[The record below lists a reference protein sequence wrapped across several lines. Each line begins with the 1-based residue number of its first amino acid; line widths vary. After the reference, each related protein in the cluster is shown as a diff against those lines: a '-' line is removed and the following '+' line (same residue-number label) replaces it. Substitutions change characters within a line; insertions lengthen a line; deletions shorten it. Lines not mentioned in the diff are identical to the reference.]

1 LIAPAGAVATRPR
14 RLLNPSH
21 RKITPMSNSISTNVR
36 ADIYDRVTTA
46 IIRELEAGTRPWIK
60 PWTTSST
67 GTGTIMRPLRH
78 DSVPYRGINIV
89 ILWSEA
95 AERGFSAPTWMTYRQ
110 AQLLGAQVRKGEG
123 GTTVV
128 YANAVERSETDAMT
142 GEDITQRIPYLRAY
156 TVFNIEQID
165 GLPERYCS
173 KPTAEENLSGTPGR
187 IDRAD
192 AFIAATGAII
202 RTSVN
207 RACYIPSVDRIEMP
221 PYRQFMDTPTSTAAE
236 AYYSTLLHEL
246 IHYTSPSHRCGRDFG
261 KRFADHAYA
270 REELVAE
277 IGAAFLCADLGITLE
292 TRPDHAAYVASWLT
306 VLKSD
311 KRAIFSAAALAQK
324 AANWLFQKVESSAA
338 SEE

>member
-1 LIAPAGAVATRPR
+1 
-14 RLLNPSH
+14 
-21 RKITPMSNSISTNVR
+21 MSNSISTNAR

-60 PWTTSST
+60 PWTTSPT
-67 GTGTIMRPLRH
+67 GTGTAMRPLR
-78 DSVPYRGINIV
+78 
-89 ILWSEA
+89 
-95 AERGFSAPTWMTYRQ
+95 
-110 AQLLGAQVRKGEG
+110 LLGAQVRKGER

-128 YANAVERSETDAMT
+128 YANAVERSEPDAMT

-173 KPTAEENLSGTPGR
+173 KLTAEENLSGTSAR

-202 RTSVN
+202 RTSGN

-277 IGAAFLCADLGITLE
+277 IGAAFLCADLRITFE

-324 AANWLFQKVESSAA
+324 AANWLFQKVKSSAE
-338 SEE
+338 SEEQASLCRAGRRNAARRSAHARTDSVHHPG